1 MILGYISPLV
11 FQLALKGIRFYMIVV
26 SWVATTACVIAAIA
40 IVQGWYQLW
49 TIVYSVFFLY
59 VMCEV
64 ERVMRI
70 SYLQHIKYRKGEEN
84 WRAVISREQA
94 GLRQL
99 EKLRR
104 ELKIVTLQAEKDKRE
119 MEEERERFRSMV
131 GNVAHDL
138 KTPLQSVG
146 MSIELLRSDLIVAMT
161 AKPAATAEIQQTINE
176 GMLTTFV
183 GTLDSLMSMSTFMKM
198 SINRCLDF
206 TKANSGIALVPCME
220 SVELREALQVTPL
233 CLVPI
238 YYPSPCVDDGK
249 HCR

>member
-26 SWVATTACVIAAIA
+26 CWAATTACIIAAIA
-40 IVQGWYQLW
+40 TVQGWYQLW

-70 SYLQHIKYRKGEEN
+70 SYLQHIKYRKGEDN
-84 WRAVISREQA
+84 WRAVITREQT
-94 GLRQL
+94 GLREL

-138 KTPLQSVG
+138 KTPLQVG
-146 MSIELLRSDLIVAMT
+146 I
-161 AKPAATAEIQQTINE
+161 
-176 GMLTTFV
+176 
-183 GTLDSLMSMSTFMKM
+183 
-198 SINRCLDF
+198 
-206 TKANSGIALVPCME
+206 
-220 SVELREALQVTPL
+220 
-233 CLVPI
+233 
-238 YYPSPCVDDGK
+238 
-249 HCR
+249 